1 MNTLQ
6 SLNSSKLMTISI
18 LNNKSSLEHAHSDI
32 ELIYLMK
39 GKLNLKVDRESYQMN
54 KLDLIIINSNQ
65 FHSFESE
72 DDTLFVV
79 IHFDSNEL
87 SNLLSK
93 KTLQFNCNTVK
104 YGHKNKELI
113 IAIDELLTVY
123 IKPNQFSHVHLLEK
137 TLKVI
142 SLLTDNHLI
151 SNNDSEN
158 NRQAAN
164 KDQDDRLYEIM
175 NYIQNNFRESI
186 TLEELASLHYLS
198 IPYLSKFFKKQTGK
212 TFLQHLNEV
221 RLKHAVNDLINT
233 KKTITRVALDNG
245 FPTLSS
251 FNRVFREY
259 YELKPVDYRK
269 SMEASLKL
277 EKPPSNE
284 DDNDK
289 ALIELRKYL
298 NSGDII
304 QQENYSTPQ
313 KIVDTQIIKLNSL
326 KNIKKYWNEVINIG
340 YARDI
345 LNSDMQD
352 QIIQLQK
359 EIGFKYARFWGIFG
373 DDMLVEDH
381 SGEIT
386 TYNFTNT
393 NKLLDFLVRNKLKP
407 FIELG
412 PKPKILAKSI
422 EEIMVVQT
430 VTEKSPEEWSNLARA
445 FLLQSIER
453 FGIEEVETWYFEIW
467 RPHIDFVKHNGQ
479 EGKDFLKN
487 LKKNQLQDASQF
499 DEYYEMLSG
508 FKGIANEIVPFA
520 KVGGCG
526 LSINLEGEKLD
537 LLLQHWKQRSVHPDF
552 LSVYLYP
559 IEIDNAGSNIPLKNM
574 QSANPDYIENKLSQI
589 RKSLKKAGFDDLEL
603 NVTEWNITVS
613 NRDFINDS
621 SFKATYM
628 IKNIV
633 ENITKNEVNM
643 FGYWLFSDIF
653 SDFRD
658 SKHLLF
664 GGAGLVTKSGI
675 KKPSY
680 HAFTLLNQLGDTLI
694 SRGSNFIV
702 TKKSGERYQ
711 VLFYNYKHFD
721 YSYYLNPEGSIDIS
735 EQYDIFEN
743 QDITNFSLEIQ
754 GIKNGRYRVK
764 EIILNRNHGSV
775 LDEWFKFGAVY
786 DLKIDEMDYLKQI
799 CTPSIKVEHR
809 TVENNLLNI
818 NGSLEPHEVRLM
830 EFNLVYT

>member
-6 SLNSSKLMTISI
+6 SLHKLMTISI
-18 LNNKSSLEHAHSDI
+18 LNNKSSLEHAHSDM
-32 ELIYLMK
+32 ELIYLIK

-79 IHFDSNEL
+79 FHFNYNEL
-87 SNLLSK
+87 SNLLCK
-93 KTLQFNCNTVK
+93 KTLQFNCNTVE

-123 IKPNQFSHVHLLEK
+123 IKPNQFSHVHVLEK

-142 SLLTDNHLI
+142 SLLTYNHLI

-158 NRQAAN
+158 NSHTAY
-164 KDQDDRLYEIM
+164 KDQDERLYEIM

-186 TLEELASLHYLS
+186 TLDELAGLHYLS

-212 TFLQHLNEV
+212 TFLQYLNEV

-245 FPTLSS
+245 FPNLAS
-251 FNRVFREY
+251 FNRVFSEY

-269 SMEASLKL
+269 NMGASFKL
-277 EKPPSNE
+277 EKSPSIE
-284 DDNDK
+284 DKNNK

-298 NSGDII
+298 NSGDLI
-304 QQENYSTPQ
+304 QQEKYFTPQ

-326 KNIKKYWNEVINIG
+326 KNIKKYWSEVINIG

-381 SGEIT
+381 SGEII
-386 TYNFTNT
+386 TYNFTYT

-445 FLLQSIER
+445 FLLQCIER

-467 RPHIDFVKHNGQ
+467 RPHIDFLKHNGQ

-508 FKGIANEIVPFA
+508 FKRIAYELVPFA

-537 LLLQHWKQRSVHPDF
+537 LLLQHWKQRSVQPDF

-621 SFKATYM
+621 SFKATYI

-633 ENITKNEVNM
+633 ENINKNEVNM
-643 FGYWLFSDIF
+643 FGYWLFSDVF

-743 QDITNFSLEIQ
+743 QDIADFSLEIQ

-786 DLKIDEMDYLKQI
+786 DLKIDEMEYLKQI
-799 CTPSIKVEHR
+799 CIPSLKVTHR
-809 TVENNLLNI
+809 TVENNLFNI
-818 NGSLEPHEVRLM
+818 NGSLEPHEVRLI
-830 EFNLVYT
+830 EFNLLYQ